1 MRKNSAKMLKWGFLG
16 ALLLL
21 LSASGCAVREEG
33 CLDVQAVNF
42 SVEAEK
48 ACSSCC
54 QYPQL
59 RLDLLHKY
67 TVNDSLLNLTLNS
80 GAYPDGAGNMIRFK
94 DIRFYLS
101 ELHLVTEDGADIGV
115 GEEVLLRKWVSG
127 SDSLKF
133 EVENNFA
140 LATPA
145 SLSRK
150 VLGTFLQ
157 SGKIKGIRLTL
168 GIAAPARDADPA
180 SAPTGHPLS
189 PQTDPLWI
197 QGTGY
202 LDAKLSVFPG
212 SGPADTI
219 PRVLEF
225 PSGGAFFQTIELLA
239 PQAVSIAPGYHAS
252 VGLRIDYGA
261 WFKNADVRNDPAEDL
276 LRKVAD
282 NVKNSMAVTLIT
294 AQEN

>member
-1 MRKNSAKMLKWGFLG
+1 MDRWGLIGLFLFLG
-16 ALLLL
+16 AW
-21 LSASGCAVREEG
+21 GCAVREEG
-33 CLDVQAVNF
+33 CLDVQAINF

-67 TVNDSLLNLTLNS
+67 TVGDTLLNLTLNAS
-80 GAYPDGAGNMIRFK
+80 AYPDGAGNMIRFK
-94 DIRFYLS
+94 DIRFYIS
-101 ELHLVTEDGADIGV
+101 ELHLLTEGGAEIGV
-115 GEEVLLRKWVSG
+115 GEELLLRKWVSG

-150 VLGTFLQ
+150 VLGTFIQ
-157 SGKIKGIRLTL
+157 GGKIKGVRLTL
-168 GIAAPARDADPA
+168 GIGAPARDADPA

-189 PQTDPLWI
+189 PQADPLWVL
-197 QGTGY
+197 GTGY

-212 SGPADTI
+212 NGSADTI

-225 PSGGAFFQTIELLA
+225 ASGGAFFQTIELPA
-239 PQAVSIAPGYHAS
+239 PQVVSVAPGYHAS

-261 WFKNADVRNDPAEDL
+261 WFKQADVRNDSTEDL
-276 LRKVAD
+276 LRKIAD
-282 NVKNSMAVTLIT
+282 NVKNSLAVTQIT